1 MENILLQI
9 LKLKHNKKLYKNIIN
24 VWCLVLP
31 SICGVIL
38 KKLKKAAVL
47 MQ

>member
-1 MENILLQI
+1 MEKILLQI
-9 LKLKHNKKLYKNIIN
+9 LKLKHNKNYIKNIIN
-24 VWCLVLP
+24 VCCLALP